1 MVCDCISKIPTKV
14 RFPIKKYLN
23 PSTKKTTDMFVNY
36 FNILLMDTLPT
47 YRYMPKKSVHILDEF
62 NL

>member
-36 FNILLMDTLPT
+36 FNILLMDTLP
-47 YRYMPKKSVHILDEF
+47 KKSVHILDEF